1 MFDVG
6 GGELILVVLAVLLL
20 FGPKKLPEIAQ
31 MVGKGMQQVRKAQA
45 QFQEQINEIKTE
57 LEDTGTDHQ
66 RNLRNATPVR
76 RDQESVESEDSDK
89 IEDSDNN
96 SIAGEEKNKSDISEV
111 AADKGHAGQLNS
123 DVDLVEAKIKS
134 KPIDDKQASTAS
146 SEQPD
151 DDLPK

>member
-45 QFQEQINEIKTE
+45 QFQVQINEIKTE
-57 LEDTGTDHQ
+57 LNDVGTDHQ

-76 RDQESVESEDSDK
+76 RDQESADKKEIEKPDTESNKKVESNREEVTK
-89 IEDSDNN
+89 NN
-96 SIAGEEKNKSDISEV
+96 TR
-111 AADKGHAGQLNS
+111 KGQINTLDTDAGQN
-123 DVDLVEAKIKS
+123 EANTK
-134 KPIDDKQASTAS
+134 DKH
-146 SEQPD
+146 PD
-151 DDLPK
+151 DSHPDSGTGPGQSVSDSQLTG